1 MKQHLKST
9 SLLVKMLG
17 IIGGGFL
24 CITILQCIMLPRN
37 ILANAET
44 TTDSLFSYYATIF
57 FFNSVL
63 FLVITLLI
71 RHVYMRYIQNP
82 LHDLSR
88 LIQSPAMLSDI
99 DVADSSMDSSCREIQ
114 DFSAKVFD
122 MLYVLQK
129 LFEQIAQTTEPLV
142 EASQALVSSSQ
153 AQSSRIAFQ
162 RPSHEEMMS
171 SIQELGGMV
180 KKNSHDIHA
189 VVDVAHDTLRVAEH
203 GQQAVMNVRMN
214 MEDIQRSSR
223 ISSEKIVALEK
234 QTEHIN
240 DVMATIDRIIEDTK
254 LIAFNATIEAARAK
268 DDGKGFGVVAL
279 EIKRLAE
286 EVFESTGDI
295 KELIKEIQHASHA
308 LVLSAESEL
317 KSIQRGGALAEEAGV
332 SLQHIVDMVKC
343 TTESTQK
350 IATATEQQ
358 HGTSEHM
365 QHLADAANRS
375 ADQLARDIHTFSST
389 AERIQQQIEAL
400 VEILDQPF
408 AASNRQHRI
417 FTTDL

>member
-1 MKQHLKST
+1 
-9 SLLVKMLG
+9 
-17 IIGGGFL
+17 
-24 CITILQCIMLPRN
+24 
-37 ILANAET
+37 
-44 TTDSLFSYYATIF
+44 
-57 FFNSVL
+57 
-63 FLVITLLI
+63 
-71 RHVYMRYIQNP
+71 
-82 LHDLSR
+82 
-88 LIQSPAMLSDI
+88 
-99 DVADSSMDSSCREIQ
+99 
-114 DFSAKVFD
+114 
-122 MLYVLQK
+122 
-129 LFEQIAQTTEPLV
+129 
-142 EASQALVSSSQ
+142 
-153 AQSSRIAFQ
+153 
-162 RPSHEEMMS
+162 
-171 SIQELGGMV
+171 
-180 KKNSHDIHA
+180 
-189 VVDVAHDTLRVAEH
+189 
-203 GQQAVMNVRMN
+203 

-240 DVMATIDRIIEDTK
+240 DVVATIDRIIEDTK

-268 DDGKGFGVVAL
+268 DDGEGFGVVAL

-295 KELIKEIQHASHA
+295 KEFIKEIQHASHA

-343 TTESTQK
+343 TTESAQK

-365 QHLADAANRS
+365 QHLADTANRS
-375 ADQLARDIHTFSST
+375 TGQLARDIHTFSIT
-389 AERIQQQIEAL
+389 AERIHQQIEAL

-408 AASNRQHRI
+408 AASNRQNRI